1 MQEIVVGGLYRHFKG
16 MLYYVIDIA
25 IHSETD
31 EPYVVYQ
38 QLYGERKT
46 FVRPLTMFASE
57 VDHEKYPNVEQKD
70 RFQLVHG
77 WDEEQHLR

>member
-57 VDHEKYPNVEQKD
+57 VDHEKYPDVEQKD
-70 RFQLVHG
+70 RFQLVNG

>member
-25 IHSETD
+25 IHSETN
-31 EPYVVYQ
+31 EPHVVYQ

-46 FVRPLTMFASE
+46 FVRPLVMFASE
-57 VDHEKYPNVEQKD
+57 VDHENYPDVEQRD
-70 RFQLVHG
+70 RFQLVNG

>member
-70 RFQLVHG
+70 RFQLMNG

>member
-31 EPYVVYQ
+31 EPHVVYQ

-46 FVRPLTMFASE
+46 FVRPLAMFASE

-70 RFQLVHG
+70 RFQLVNG
-77 WDEEQHLR
+77 WDEEQHLC

>member
-1 MQEIVVGGLYRHFKG
+1 

-70 RFQLVHG
+70 RFQLVNG

>member
-25 IHSETD
+25 IHAETD
-31 EPYVVYQ
+31 EPHGVYQ

-46 FVRPLTMFASE
+46 CVRPLVMFASE

-70 RFQLVHG
+70 RFQLVNG

>member
-1 MQEIVVGGLYRHFKG
+1 MQEIVKGGLYRHFKG

-31 EPYVVYQ
+31 EPHVVYQ

-46 FVRPLTMFASE
+46 FVRPLVMFASE
-57 VDHEKYPNVEQKD
+57 VDHEKYPDVKQKN
-70 RFQLVHG
+70 RFQLVNG
-77 WDEEQHLR
+77 WDVEPQLR

>member
-31 EPYVVYQ
+31 EPHVVYQ
-38 QLYGERKT
+38 QL
-46 FVRPLTMFASE
+46 
-57 VDHEKYPNVEQKD
+57 
-70 RFQLVHG
+70 
-77 WDEEQHLR
+77 

>member
-25 IHSETD
+25 IHSETE
-31 EPYVVYQ
+31 EPHVVYQ

-46 FVRPLTMFASE
+46 YVRPLVMFASE
-57 VDHEKYPNVEQKD
+57 VDHEKYPHVTQKD
-70 RFQLVHG
+70 RFQLLHG
-77 WDEEQHLR
+77 WDDEAALR

>member
-70 RFQLVHG
+70 RFQLVNG

>member
-31 EPYVVYQ
+31 EPHVVYQ
-38 QLYGERKT
+38 QLYGERK
-46 FVRPLTMFASE
+46 
-57 VDHEKYPNVEQKD
+57 NVCTSPSD
-70 RFQLVHG
+70 VC
-77 WDEEQHLR
+77 

>member
-70 RFQLVHG
+70 RFQLVNG
-77 WDEEQHLR
+77 WDEEKHLR

>member
-25 IHSETD
+25 IHSETN

-70 RFQLVHG
+70 RFQLVNG